1 MLVPQAT
8 DADEEGT
15 ANSNV
20 TYSISSTSPA
30 GVGSHFHLDPLS
42 GRLNVTSAL
51 DYDVLQFPQNSAGIV
66 KLVVVAKDNGSTR
79 LSASVTVAVTLNVS
93 LYVRKQQ
100 QQQTSEQTNNI
111 SNSKPCRY
119 ISVSYTHLTL
129 PTSGRV

>member
-1 MLVPQAT
+1 VLVPQAT

-20 TYSISSTSPA
+20 TYSINSTSPA
-30 GVGSHFHLDPLS
+30 GVGSHFHLDSVS

-51 DYDVLQFPQNSAGIV
+51 DYDVLQFPRNSAGIV
-66 KLVVVAKDNGSTR
+66 KLVVVAKDNGSTS
-79 LSASVTVAVTLNVS
+79 LSASVTVAVTLIVS

-111 SNSKPCRY
+111 NNNKP
-119 ISVSYTHLTL
+119 
-129 PTSGRV
+129 